1 MLLTIKSKN
10 APSEFQKVISPHLVD
25 QKHPAIAF
33 SKKLLQPL
41 LGIIKLWAIRSGDAW
56 NYLMQK
62 SSHFLD
68 FLTWDLHTCTAFFG
82 GAILQAFNLE
92 KQKDMVAMPK
102 NLKVKPI
109 FLSKFKRLLIPN
121 SDSINFICQTFI
133 KPWWIIFGYKFA
145 ECICLRNW
153 YLIW

>member
-1 MLLTIKSKN
+1 MLLTFKSKN

-68 FLTWDLHTCTAFFG
+68 FLTWDLHTYTA
-82 GAILQAFNLE
+82 LE
-92 KQKDMVAMPK
+92 GQPSRLSTLKNKKAWLLCQKSWR
-102 NLKVKPI
+102 
-109 FLSKFKRLLIPN
+109 LSQFSSPN
-121 SDSINFICQTFI
+121 SSVYNYSQFRFDKLYLPDFYQTL
-133 KPWWIIFGYKFA
+133 IFGYKFRTVKS
-145 ECICLRNW
+145 EVIK
-153 YLIW
+153 

>member
-10 APSEFQKVISPHLVD
+10 APSESMQYHHIWWARSIL
-25 QKHPAIAF
+25 QLRLE
-33 SKKLLQPL
+33 KLLQSL
-41 LGIIKLWAIRSGDAW
+41 LGIIKRWAIRSGGAW

-62 SSHFLD
+62 SLHFLD
-68 FLTWDLHTCTAFFG
+68 FLTWDLHTRTAFFG

-109 FLSKFKRLLIPN
+109 FMSKFKSLLIPN

-133 KPWWIIFGYKFA
+133 KPWWITFEYKFWTVKS
-145 ECICLRNW
+145 EVNK
-153 YLIW
+153 Y